1 MSRDSSSFLVQN
13 RSKILID
20 WVRFYESEDAI
31 PTESLKDIVD
41 GITEM
46 PAAQPQSDTRIYD
59 IAGRQLKNIRKSG
72 LYIVN
77 SKKVIVK

>member
-1 MSRDSSSFLVQN
+1 MVQN

-77 SKKVIVK
+77 GKKVIVK